1 MYEQKDSDS
10 TSYVATTR
18 GKPAGDLFE
27 HSINLP
33 AARKII
39 LRMLS
44 LAQSGI
50 ICIHHIQLAPT
61 ALLTEADLGH
71 KAPADQVS
79 GVQQHHSRASKS
91 QQAEVQAMLQQLMS
105 SG

>member
-1 MYEQKDSDS
+1 MYEQKDSNS

-61 ALLTEADLGH
+61 PEAELQH
-71 KAPADQVS
+71 NTPADHVS
-79 GVQQHHSRASKS
+79 NLPQHHSRASKS
-91 QQAEVQAMLQQLMS
+91 QQTEVQAMLQQLMS

>member
-1 MYEQKDSDS
+1 MYEQKDSNS

-18 GKPAGDLFE
+18 GKPAGNLFE

-50 ICIHHIQLAPT
+50 ICIHDIQLAPT
-61 ALLTEADLGH
+61 PEANLQH
-71 KAPADQVS
+71 RTPADQVS
-79 GVQQHHSRASKS
+79 GVQQHHSRASES
-91 QQAEVQAMLQQLMS
+91 QQAEVHAMLQQLMS

>member
-1 MYEQKDSDS
+1 MYEQKDSNS

-18 GKPAGDLFE
+18 GKPAEDLFE

-50 ICIHHIQLAPT
+50 IRIQDIQLAST
-61 ALLTEADLGH
+61 NEADLQH
-71 KAPADQVS
+71 NTPAEPVS
-79 GVQQHHSRASKS
+79 GLQQHHGRASKS